1 MMAMTPQDKKKL
13 EEIEAAFLEALE
25 PRSSNRQ
32 LMSSSSRHPSFPVD
46 AAITKKSAA
55 KSTPPR
61 GWWSSLKERIMM
73 RAVCCAP
80 PTTLLDDGE
89 LDQLLAAVEQPVK
102 PKPIARVASRAER
115 FARRPSATVMPVV
128 VVSESR
134 SHVEIPINATSSSSG
149 DSEMKTTAEVTT
161 VEYEMKPIEPTA
173 MSDVDQITDTESS
186 EEETDDITPELRS
199 PSTRRTL
206 LRVRTA
212 LTFVRTVQR
221 HVIKRRMQAASV
233 IQRAWRRQRAAA
245 QQSRP
250 VEPEGEPEI
259 VEPQLDSPTRRRRRQ
274 RSRKIRRAK
283 KTKLSATTDDIPQ
296 PEPAID
302 NCTAIVVFSPQVEPL
317 ARKRSRSVHDERA
330 IVPVDVERDVHA
342 LFGDEQIDD
351 DEFVCV
357 SPRRD
362 EALSTSREV
371 FTMAQRC
378 CSVPPPPTALRPVAV
393 RSRAVREQQAALVLQ
408 CAWRCLVARQQT
420 ALRRRMRQF
429 EQEKRSVMPTIRAK
443 MIELRRRL
451 EELQETRSSLSDGDI
466 DDFDWL

>member
-1 MMAMTPQDKKKL
+1 
-13 EEIEAAFLEALE
+13 
-25 PRSSNRQ
+25 
-32 LMSSSSRHPSFPVD
+32 
-46 AAITKKSAA
+46 
-55 KSTPPR
+55 
-61 GWWSSLKERIMM
+61 
-73 RAVCCAP
+73 
-80 PTTLLDDGE
+80 
-89 LDQLLAAVEQPVK
+89 
-102 PKPIARVASRAER
+102 
-115 FARRPSATVMPVV
+115 
-128 VVSESR
+128 
-134 SHVEIPINATSSSSG
+134 
-149 DSEMKTTAEVTT
+149 
-161 VEYEMKPIEPTA
+161 
-173 MSDVDQITDTESS
+173 
-186 EEETDDITPELRS
+186 
-199 PSTRRTL
+199 
-206 LRVRTA
+206 
-212 LTFVRTVQR
+212 
-221 HVIKRRMQAASV
+221 MQAASV

-317 ARKRSRSVHDERA
+317 ARKRSRSVHEERS

-378 CSVPPPPTALRPVAV
+378 CSCRLRPRRFDPSQFDRVQCESSRQ
-393 RSRAVREQQAALVLQ
+393 RSYSSARGAAWSHVSRLP
-408 CAWRCLVARQQT
+408 
-420 ALRRRMRQF
+420 LRRRMRQF

-451 EELQETRSSLSDGDI
+451 EELQETRSQLK
-466 DDFDWL
+466 